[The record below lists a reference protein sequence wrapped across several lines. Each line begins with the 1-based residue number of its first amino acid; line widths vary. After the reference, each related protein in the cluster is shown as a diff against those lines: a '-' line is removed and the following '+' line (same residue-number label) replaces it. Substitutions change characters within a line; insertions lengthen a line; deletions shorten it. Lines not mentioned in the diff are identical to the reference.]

1 MPELINANKET
12 FDKSGWVVLITA
24 SNAHYVGKPVD
35 SMTKEGEK
43 TITLSP
49 GFNWINES
57 VMAGPGQ
64 MMIMRQPTPLGP
76 TLESSVI
83 TIDYIGIQH
92 IDHWDE
98 DSKEEFFNHID
109 NLMKGM
115 EQQKRRRSLE
125 KSNLVVAQPGVNP
138 NVLKDLMSKK

>member
-1 MPELINANKET
+1 MTDTNS

-24 SNAHYVGKPVD
+24 SNAHYVGKPVE
-35 SMTKEGEK
+35 SMKVEGEK
-43 TITLSP
+43 TMTLSP

-83 TIDYIGIQH
+83 TIDYIGVQH
-92 IDHWDE
+92 IDHWDQ
-98 DSKEEFFNHID
+98 DTKDEFFNQVE
-109 NLMKGM
+109 NLMAGM

-125 KSNLVVAQPGVNP
+125 RSNLVTAQP
-138 NVLKDLMSKK
+138 NVDVEKILRDIKSR

>member
-1 MPELINANKET
+1 MTELINNKEET
-12 FDKSGWVVLITA
+12 FDKSGWVVLITS
-24 SNAHYVGKPVD
+24 SNSHYVGKPVV
-35 SMTKEGEK
+35 SMVKDGEK
-43 TITLSP
+43 TMTLSP

-83 TIDYIGIQH
+83 TIDYIGIQY

-98 DSKEEFFNHID
+98 DTKEEFFHHIE

-115 EQQKRRRSLE
+115 EQQRRRRSLE
-125 KSNLVVAQPGVNP
+125 KSNLVIAQPGVNP
-138 NVLKDLMSKK
+138 NILRDLMSKK